1 MEPRDQNF
9 LGQTSASRVTV
20 LPQLYLVQIKSFGKD
35 NNLEIKK
42 HELS

>member
-1 MEPRDQNF
+1 MEQRDQNF
-9 LGQTSASRVTV
+9 LSQTSRVTV
-20 LPQLYLVQIKSFGKD
+20 LPQLYLVQIKSIPKD